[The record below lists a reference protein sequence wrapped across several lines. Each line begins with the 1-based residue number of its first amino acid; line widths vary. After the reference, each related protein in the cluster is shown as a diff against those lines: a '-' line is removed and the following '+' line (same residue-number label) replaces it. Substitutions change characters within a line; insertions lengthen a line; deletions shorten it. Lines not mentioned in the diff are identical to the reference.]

1 MTLTYGGA
9 TLSGTPEEFAA
20 LFRALPAATIVGL
33 RDGLLQAVRDG
44 KAVVRDAAGA
54 VRDMRGTV
62 HDGSDNVSEVLEGR
76 T

>member
-44 KAVVRDAAGA
+44 KAAVVDGIDRFGLHDPLPPAVDGA
-54 VRDMRGTV
+54 R
-62 HDGSDNVSEVLEGR
+62 EVLEGR